1 MDDTWFGRDLPVLDA
16 IVRMYDEGDTLIKAN
31 EIVSATGFDEQVVQQ
46 ALRAL
51 RTGDYFEKV
60 TGSWGNGV
68 MAVSTPTAAARRAV
82 GAWPTAEIV
91 VQRLVEALESAS
103 NDDTRPDEERGKL
116 RQAAAWLGSFGYQ
129 VAIGALGGAGGNIIS
144 G

>member
-16 IVRMYDEGDTLIKAN
+16 VVRLYDEGDTLIKAS
-31 EIVSATGFDEQVVQQ
+31 EVVSATGFDEQVVQQ

-60 TGSWGNGV
+60 SASWGSGV

-82 GAWPTAEIV
+82 GAWPTAEVV

-103 NDDTRPDEERGKL
+103 NDDARPEEERGKFK
-116 RQAAAWLGSFGYQ
+116 QAATWLGSFGYQ
-129 VAIGALGGAGGNIIS
+129 VAVGALGGAGGNFIS